1 MASFNYDDSDSPRD
15 TELSSLIAIY
25 PEIQHPR
32 PDDPYTIAIDI
43 PVNPSKPVLVY
54 FPAAA
59 DPNTDPRTQGNPQQN
74 GVNRVN
80 GAVNGGPANGANSAR
95 GAGPA
100 EGAGAGAGAGGLDRH
115 EVAHLPPV
123 HLEIFFGPEY
133 PDEKPPVVTIS
144 ADPPWLSK
152 ETIKRLEDD
161 GLRLWEEMGRD
172 MVGFT
177 YIDHIQQAAENVFE
191 LVDEKGTL
199 EVDPQHRIA
208 IMDYDIRAR
217 RASFEKETFNCG
229 VCLGM
234 CRCSFLILQN
244 GLLTQDTDPK
254 KGSVCHKMID
264 CGHVFCVECLQDFY
278 NNAIKEGDLA
288 SVRCL
293 APNCAKERE
302 QSAASS
308 SETKKRKKPKTY
320 LSPSELLQ
328 IPLDQET
335 VKRYVTLK
343 YKTEL
348 ESDKNTIYCPRQWC
362 NGAARSKKHKKPQ
375 GLELND
381 EDDEDDEEEET
392 SGATK
397 PYNASELLAIC
408 EDCNFAFCSR
418 CSQSWH
424 GEFVRCQAPRKNEE
438 LTAEEIASLEYM
450 KLHTTPCPTCAA
462 PAQKTHGCNHMI
474 CYRCQT
480 HFCYLCSAWLDPGN
494 PYQHFNEM
502 PGGRITGCYQRLW
515 ELEQGD
521 GDDVGIGFEGGN
533 GAAPAA
539 AAGRAANP
547 GGAAAAVA
555 VPPGLEGLPEQR
567 IMELLMADMDFETD
581 DELDDDRRAPPVGG
595 PEINGRHDEERA
607 AQDRGAGRGAG
618 EVAIARE
625 GPLVLRIDGGGG
637 GGRGGVNQPAAG
649 RGGRGGAAPAAAP
662 NGQAAGVGG
671 RGGGRGGGGRGD
683 NARGGQGQGAAGGA
697 NNRGQHQNRGGAP
710 NNRHNNRNNNHNHPN
725 HNNGVGAGAARG
737 GRGGGNGGAGAGA
750 EGGNVVR
757 GNVGGRARP
766 NPNGPRMDFDNPNNP
781 DNVQV
786 NVPDGIRLDPQQ
798 EAWIRQFV
806 HLALEDQE
814 DLLFDDDDW

>member
-1 MASFNYDDSDSPRD
+1 MASFNYDDSDCPRD

-32 PDDPYTIAIDI
+32 SDDPYAIAIDI

-59 DPNTDPRTQGNPQQN
+59 DSNPDPRAQGTLQQN
-74 GVNRVN
+74 GASHIN
-80 GAVNGGPANGANSAR
+80 GSAS
-95 GAGPA
+95 G
-100 EGAGAGAGAGGLDRH
+100 
-115 EVAHLPPV
+115 AHLPPV
-123 HLEIFFGPEY
+123 HLEIIFGPDY
-133 PDEKPPVVTIS
+133 PAEKPPVITIS

-152 ETIKRLEDD
+152 DTIKRLEDD
-161 GLRLWEEMGRD
+161 GPRLWEEMGRD

-199 EVDPQHRIA
+199 EIDPQHRIA

-217 RASFEKETFNCG
+217 RAAFEKETFNCM
-229 VCLGM
+229 VCL
-234 CRCSFLILQN
+234 
-244 GLLTQDTDPK
+244 DPK

-264 CGHVFCVECLQDFY
+264 CGHVFCVECLQDYY

-293 APNCAKERE
+293 APNCTKERE
-302 QSAASS
+302 QAAASS
-308 SETKKRKKPKTY
+308 SGNRKRKKPKTY
-320 LSPSELLQ
+320 ISPSELLQ
-328 IPLDQET
+328 IPLDPET

-381 EDDEDDEEEET
+381 HDEDEEEEEET
-392 SGATK
+392 SGVSK
-397 PYNASELLAIC
+397 PYNATDLLAIC

-418 CSQSWH
+418 CHQSWH

-521 GDDVGIGFEGGN
+521 GDDVGLGFEGG
-533 GAAPAA
+533 AAP
-539 AAGRAANP
+539 P
-547 GGAAAAVA
+547 GF
-555 VPPGLEGLPEQR
+555 EGLPEQR
-567 IMELLMADMDFETD
+567 LVELLMADMEESD
-581 DELDDDRRAPPVGG
+581 DEEDDFGG
-595 PEINGRHDEERA
+595 PPPFGDRELDRQL
-607 AQDRGAGRGAG
+607 AQRIEAEAQNDAGRGVG
-618 EVAIARE
+618 GVAIARE
-625 GPLVLRIDGGGG
+625 GPLVLRIDGGRGG
-637 GGRGGVNQPAAG
+637 GGRNQPAAG
-649 RGGRGGAAPAAAP
+649 RGRGGGAAAAAP
-662 NGQAAGVGG
+662 NGPAA
-671 RGGGRGGGGRGD
+671 GGGRGGRGRGD
-683 NARGGQGQGAAGGA
+683 NARGGQGAGGA
-697 NNRGQHQNRGGAP
+697 NIRGQHQNRGGAP
-710 NNRHNNRNNNHNHPN
+710 NNRHNNRNNHPN
-725 HNNGVGAGAARG
+725 HNG
-737 GRGGGNGGAGAGA
+737 
-750 EGGNVVR
+750 
-757 GNVGGRARP
+757 
-766 NPNGPRMDFDNPNNP
+766 
-781 DNVQV
+781 V

>member
-1 MASFNYDDSDSPRD
+1 MASFTYDDSDSPRD

-59 DPNTDPRTQGNPQQN
+59 DPNTDPRAQANAQKN

-80 GAVNGGPANGANSAR
+80 GVVNGGLANGA

-100 EGAGAGAGAGGLDRH
+100 AGAGAGGLDGH

-123 HLEIFFGPEY
+123 HLEVFFGPEY
-133 PDEKPPVVTIS
+133 PDEKPPVVKIT

-161 GLRLWEEMGRD
+161 GPRLWEEMGRD

-217 RASFEKETFNCG
+217 RAAFEKETFNCG
-229 VCLGM
+229 VCL
-234 CRCSFLILQN
+234 
-244 GLLTQDTDPK
+244 DPK
-254 KGSVCHKMID
+254 KGNVCHKMID

-278 NNAIKEGDLA
+278 NNAIKEGNLA

-302 QSAASS
+302 QATASS

-381 EDDEDDEEEET
+381 EDDEDDEEEEN
-392 SGATK
+392 SGSSK
-397 PYNASELLAIC
+397 SYNASELLAIC

-418 CSQSWH
+418 CNQSWH

-521 GDDVGIGFEGGN
+521 GDDVGLGFEGGN

-539 AAGRAANP
+539 AAR
-547 GGAAAAVA
+547 GAAAPPPAPA
-555 VPPGLEGLPEQR
+555 PAGVPLGLEGLPEEQ
-567 IMELLMADMDFETD
+567 IMEILMADMEFETD
-581 DELDDDRRAPPVGG
+581 DEGDGHGAAPPAGG
-595 PEINGRHDEERA
+595 PQVNGRQNQERA
-607 AQDRGAGRGAG
+607 AQGPGAGRGAD

-625 GPLVLRIDGGGG
+625 GPLVLRIDGGGARG
-637 GGRGGVNQPAAG
+637 GGNQPAAG
-649 RGGRGGAAPAAAP
+649 RGGRGGAAAPAAAP
-662 NGQAAGVGG
+662 NGQAAGGGGG
-671 RGGGRGGGGRGD
+671 RGGGRGRGD
-683 NARGGQGQGAAGGA
+683 HARGVQGHGPVGGA
-697 NNRGQHQNRGGAP
+697 NIRGQHQNRGGAP
-710 NNRHNNRNNNHNHPN
+710 NNRHNNRNNNHQNQN
-725 HNNGVGAGAARG
+725 GGVGAGAARG
-737 GRGGGNGGAGAGA
+737 GRGRGGNGGAA
-750 EGGNVVR
+750 GGNVVR

>member
-1 MASFNYDDSDSPRD
+1 MASFNYDDFDSPRD

-32 PDDPYTIAIDI
+32 PDDPYAIAIDI
-43 PVNPSKPVLVY
+43 PVNPTKPVLVY
-54 FPAAA
+54 YPAAA
-59 DPNTDPRTQGNPQQN
+59 DPNTDPRAQGNTQQN
-74 GVNRVN
+74 GVNHVN
-80 GAVNGGPANGANSAR
+80 GAANGGPSNGADR
-95 GAGPA
+95 VGGAGPA
-100 EGAGAGAGAGGLDRH
+100 EGAGAGAGALDRH
-115 EVAHLPPV
+115 EVAHLPPI
-123 HLEIFFGPEY
+123 HLEIIFGPDY
-133 PDEKPPVVTIS
+133 PAEKPPAVTIS

-161 GLRLWEEMGRD
+161 GPQLWEEMGRD

-208 IMDYDIRAR
+208 IMDFDIQAR
-217 RASFEKETFNCG
+217 RAAFEKETFKCG
-229 VCLGM
+229 VCL
-234 CRCSFLILQN
+234 
-244 GLLTQDTDPK
+244 DPK
-254 KGSVCHKMID
+254 KGTVCHKMID
-264 CGHVFCVECLQDFY
+264 CEHVFCVECLQDFY

-302 QSAASS
+302 QAAASS
-308 SETKKRKKPKTY
+308 SGIKKRKKPKTH

-328 IPLDQET
+328 IPLDQEM
-335 VKRYVTLK
+335 VKRFVTLK

-381 EDDEDDEEEET
+381 DAEEEDEEEET
-392 SGATK
+392 GASGASK
-397 PYNASELLAIC
+397 PYNATELLAIC

-418 CSQSWH
+418 CNQSWH

-521 GDDVGIGFEGGN
+521 GDDVGLAFEGGA
-533 GAAPAA
+533 GAAPPGAAGRAGPGGGGAAVAGAPAPAA
-539 AAGRAANP
+539 AA
-547 GGAAAAVA
+547 
-555 VPPGLEGLPEQR
+555 PPGFGDLPEQQL
-567 IMELLMADMDFETD
+567 MELLMADLEIESD
-581 DELDDDRRAPPVGG
+581 DEEDAFRVPPPFG
-595 PEINGRHDEERA
+595 ERELNRQPQEA
-607 AQDRGAGRGAG
+607 MGAEAQNRNGAGRG
-618 EVAIARE
+618 EVAVARE
-625 GPLVLRIDGGGG
+625 GPLILRIDGG
-637 GGRGGVNQPAAG
+637 NQPAGG
-649 RGGRGGAAPAAAP
+649 RGRGGAGAGAGAAAAP
-662 NGQAAGVGG
+662 NGPAAGGG
-671 RGGGRGGGGRGD
+671 RGAGGRGGGGWGD
-683 NARGGQGQGAAGGA
+683 NARGGQGAGGA
-697 NNRGQHQNRGGAP
+697 NIRGQHQNRGGAP
-710 NNRHNNRNNNHNHPN
+710 NNRHNNRNNNNN
-725 HNNGVGAGAARG
+725 HNNGGVGAGAAARG
-737 GRGGGNGGAGAGA
+737 GNRGGGGGNGGNA
-750 EGGNVVR
+750 VR
-757 GNVGGRARP
+757 GNVGGRARRGP
-766 NPNGPRMDFDNPNNP
+766 NDPRMDFDNPNNP
-781 DNVQV
+781 DNIQV